1 MVGTKRYEYMMQ
13 DSLYDESRVYV
24 EGGAGGNGIVAF
36 RREKYVPKGG
46 PAGGSGG
53 RGGDVYLR
61 ADEGLSTLAHLQHQT
76 HYRAEAGEHGGS
88 NNKTGASGDDIY
100 IDVPAGTVVRD
111 AETNE
116 LLGDLVE
123 HQQTLLVAA
132 GGRGGRG
139 NAAFKSSTNQT
150 PRIAEKGEP
159 GTGRWLRLELK
170 LLADVGLIGKPNA
183 GKSTLLSVI
192 SRARPK
198 IADYPFTTLSPNLG
212 VAEIDGYPPFVVADI
227 PGLIEGAHTGKGLG
241 DQFLRHIERTRLLVH
256 LLDGLA
262 ADPLEDFEAINEELA
277 AYDEHLAQRPQIIV
291 VTKMD
296 IPEVRELVWPD
307 LEPELEALG
316 LPHIAIS
323 AVTND
328 HIRELLYM
336 IAERLEALEPA
347 TPAET
352 GDEVKVFRPLEDD
365 KTPFKLYRMR
375 DGTWL
380 VRGEEISR
388 LVAMTNFDLEEGV
401 ARLQRQ
407 LMARGVNDA
416 LEAAGIQKGD
426 NVRIDEV
433 EFEWQ

>member
-1 MVGTKRYEYMMQ
+1 MTQG
-13 DSLYDESRVYV
+13 SLYDEVRIYV

-61 ADEGLSTLAHLQHQT
+61 VDEGMSTLVHLQHQT
-76 HYRAEAGEHGGS
+76 HYRADSGEHGGS
-88 NNKTGASGDDIY
+88 NNRTGASGDDIY
-100 IDVPAGTVVRD
+100 VDVPPGTVVHD
-111 AETNE
+111 AETDE
-116 LLGDLVE
+116 LLGDLTE
-123 HQQTLLVAA
+123 HEQTLRVAA

-139 NAAFKSSTNQT
+139 NAAFKSPTNQS
-150 PRIAEKGEP
+150 PRVAENGEP
-159 GTGRWLRLELK
+159 GKGRWLRLDLK

-192 SRARPK
+192 SRAHPK
-198 IADYPFTTLSPNLG
+198 IADYPFTTLAPNLG

-227 PGLIEGAHTGKGLG
+227 PGLIEGAHEGKGLG

-262 ADPLEDFEAINEELA
+262 ADPLEDYEAVNEELA
-277 AYDEHLAQRPQIIV
+277 AYDARLPERPQIVV

-307 LEPELEALG
+307 LKPALEALDV
-316 LPHIAIS
+316 PHIAIS
-323 AVTND
+323 AVSND
-328 HIRELLYM
+328 HVRELLYM
-336 IAERLEALEPA
+336 IAERLEALEPP
-347 TPAET
+347 TPAESA
-352 GDEVKVFRPLEDD
+352 DEVKVFRPLEDEQA
-365 KTPFKLYRMR
+365 PFKLYRTR

-388 LVAMTNFDLEEGV
+388 LVAMTNFDLDEGV

-407 LMARGVNDA
+407 LMARGVNEA
-416 LEAAGIQKGD
+416 LEAAGIQQGD
-426 NVRIDEV
+426 TVRVDEV